1 MSKVSSKSCLDNA
14 ISEEFRQKLVGNQ
27 TSPRPLGIWNI
38 YGRKFSVD
46 TPVALFQ
53 ILVEEQLG
61 YEVFA
66 DARGTGSVT
75 DAFYG
80 LAGCEQP
87 ENKTNQ
93 SCTGKATRHHAA
105 IGLHVSSTTNNIT
118 MFHYTRV
125 QRLRMGGMLED
136 LGSVGFV
143 SQTGLQISSFT
154 LQKALDT
161 SAPLFLDDFR
171 NYDARYHEPQRFFR
185 RLDEI
190 DENLLIPCDAWNFKI
205 SEGLAEYVEAT
216 ADFATLNRSS
226 STISCSG
233 RWWLAPSC
241 RSGQTIRCFPCLSP
255 FSDGAAVFAGEI
267 MQKVPQTE
275 MRKIQVFQVFQWL
288 SRFLRSLQTC
298 LGFPEIFLRTT

>member
-1 MSKVSSKSCLDNA
+1 MSNSTVSKVSSKSCLDNA
-14 ISEEFRQKLVGNQ
+14 IPEEFRQKLVGNQ

-38 YGRKFSVD
+38 YGRKFQVD

-93 SCTGKATRHHAA
+93 SCTGKATRHHVA
-105 IGLHVSSTTNNIT
+105 IGLHVSSTKNST
-118 MFHYTRV
+118 MLHYTRV

-190 DENLLIPCDAWNFKI
+190 DENLLIPCNAWNLMI
-205 SEGLAEYVEAT
+205 SEGLAQYVAAT
-216 ADFATLNRSS
+216 ADLATLNRSS
-226 STISCSG
+226 SELTISCSG

-241 RSGQTIRCFPCLSP
+241 RSGGQSIRCFPCITP
-255 FSDGAAVFAGEI
+255 FSDGTAVFAGEI
-267 MQKVPQTE
+267 MQKVPRTE
-275 MRKIQVFQVFQWL
+275 MRKIKVFQVSVGTASL
-288 SRFLRSLQTC
+288 LRIS
-298 LGFPEIFLRTT
+298 

>member
-1 MSKVSSKSCLDNA
+1 MVSKVSSKSCLDNA

-105 IGLHVSSTTNNIT
+105 IGLHVSSTTDNIT
-118 MFHYTRV
+118 LFHYTRV

-154 LQKALDT
+154 LQKALGT
-161 SAPLFLDDFR
+161 SAPLLLDDFR
-171 NYDARYHEPQRFFR
+171 NYDARYHEPQRFSR

-190 DENLLIPCDAWNFKI
+190 DENLLIPCDAWNLKI
-205 SEGLAEYVEAT
+205 SEGLSQYVAAT

-226 STISCSG
+226 SELAISCSG

-241 RSGQTIRCFPCLSP
+241 RSGSIRCFPCITP
-255 FSDGAAVFAGEI
+255 YSDGAAVFAAEI
-267 MQKVPQTE
+267 MQKVPRTE
-275 MRKIQVFQVFQWL
+275 MRIQVFQVFQCL
-288 SRFLRSLQTC
+288 FQVSEVTANLLGISRFS
-298 LGFPEIFLRTT
+298 